1 MTLPTFDL
9 DVIDAFIAA
18 PGMPRTLDALGVKA
32 GDHALI
38 AADTLHDFRARTNP
52 RRIDKAQGVLPVLQ
66 MTSAGAS
73 DNP

>member
-1 MTLPTFDL
+1 MTRPAFDL

-18 PGMPRTLDALGVKA
+18 PGMARTPDAAGVKA

-38 AADTLHDFRARTNP
+38 AADTLHDFRARANP
-52 RRIDKAQGVLPVLQ
+52 RRIDKAQDLLPVLQ
-66 MTSAGAS
+66 MSSAGAS